1 MRAAT
6 SLLLLAVVLSA
17 SAEAVPQS
25 RFKNLTEEEAA
36 QLWVE
41 EVAAYIMSKTEREVW
56 DTLTTPEDRVRF
68 IDAFWR
74 RRDPTP
80 ETPENEY
87 QIEHYRRLAYANRFL
102 GAGRPGWKTD
112 RGHLYILMGPPD
124 IIDSDPMGREM
135 HQYPTEVWIY
145 RRPPHPQLPPNME
158 IAFVDTHLTGEY
170 ELTFNLLKDA
180 DATRQMEALIGEN
193 YHDAMT
199 LQEMRASNFGR
210 SGTMHFGDGLAPELE
225 RLDELALVSQIPE
238 RQLRPLS
245 EEVRTRFSFRA
256 GPLEAAR
263 QIEFY
268 RASDGQICT
277 PVTLRV
283 PYQDFTFLEK
293 PDHYQSSLDVF
304 GRILGPDGEV
314 IDEFNREE
322 IVRVPRDQLD
332 RVKTEFLLYQLIFYA
347 PPGQYQLELAVRDNA
362 SNTIRTAVETL
373 RVPDL
378 EQSLSLSSVV
388 LADAIVKLEKPPPAG
403 TKEPFTFGEFEAV
416 PNFTRTFTARGTLNV
431 YFEAYNLA
439 LDDQGKNSLKLSYRF
454 EREGARYREVPATYL
469 YPTDQ
474 RQRSIMSEIPL
485 KDFTPGD
492 YLLHITLTDG
502 VAERSVATEIDFHV
516 SESQAP
522 SSKDQKTT

>member
-1 MRAAT
+1 MGDMRVAT

-158 IAFVDTHLTGEY
+158 IAFVDTHFTGEY

-193 YHDAMT
+193 YHEAST
-199 LQEMRASNFGR
+199 LQEMQARNFGR
-210 SGTMHFGDGLAPELE
+210 TGTMHFGDGGLSELE
-225 RLDELALVSQIPE
+225 RLNELALISQIPE
-238 RQLRPLS
+238 RQLQPLS
-245 EEVRTRFSFRA
+245 EVVTSRVSFGGGPLEVERQVDFFRA
-256 GPLEAAR
+256 G
-263 QIEFY
+263 
-268 RASDGQICT
+268 DGQVCA
-277 PVTLRV
+277 PVTVKL
-283 PYQDFTFLEK
+283 PYRDFSFLEK
-293 PDHYQSSLDVF
+293 PDQYESRLDVF
-304 GRILGPDGEV
+304 GRILGPEEQV
-314 IDEFNREE
+314 INEFSREE
-322 IVRVPRDQLD
+322 MVIVPRDQLERLKND
-332 RVKTEFLLYQLIFYA
+332 SLLYQLIFYA
-347 PPGQYQLELAVRDNA
+347 PPGEYQLELAVRDNA
-362 SNTIRTAVETL
+362 SNTVRRSVETL

-378 EQSLSLSSVV
+378 GQSLSLSSVT
-388 LADAIVKLEKPPPAG
+388 LTNQIVKLEQPPPAG

-416 PNFTRTFTARGTLNV
+416 PNLSRTFSSTGALNI
-431 YFEAYNLA
+431 YFEAYNLS
-439 LDDQGKNSLKLSYRF
+439 LDSGGKNSLELSYRF
-454 EREGARYREVPATYL
+454 LNEGAHYRDVPATYL

-474 RQRSIMSEIPL
+474 PQRSIMSAIPL
-485 KDFTPGD
+485 KDFIPGD
-492 YLLHITLTDG
+492 YTLVITVTDE
-502 VAERSVATEIDFHV
+502 VAAQTATAEANFRV
-516 SESQAP
+516 R
-522 SSKDQKTT
+522 

>member
-1 MRAAT
+1 MKTAPGV
-6 SLLLLAVVLSA
+6 LLLALALSV
-17 SAEAVPQS
+17 SSEGIGLQK
-25 RFKNLTEEEAA
+25 RFENLTEEQAVK
-36 QLWVE
+36 LWIE
-41 EVAAYIMSKTEREVW
+41 EIASYIITKSERTVFES
-56 DTLTTPEDRVRF
+56 LTTSEERVRF
-68 IDAFWR
+68 IETFWK

-87 QIEHYRRLAYANRFL
+87 QIEHYRRLAYVNRFF
-102 GAGRPGWKTD
+102 GAGRPGWRTD
-112 RGHLYILMGPPD
+112 RGRLYILLGPPD
-124 IIDSDPMGREM
+124 VIDSDPMGRQM

-145 RRPPHPQLPPNME
+145 HRPAHPRLPPNME
-158 IAFVDTHLTGEY
+158 IAFVDTRLTGEY

-193 YHDAMT
+193 FHDAMT

-210 SGTMHFGDGLAPELE
+210 SGTMHFGDGLLPELE

-268 RASDGQICT
+268 RASEGQICT

-293 PDHYQSSLDVF
+293 PDHYESRLDVF

-332 RVKTEFLLYQLIFYA
+332 RMKTEFLLYQLIFYA

-362 SNTIRTAVETL
+362 SNTVRTAVETL

-388 LADAIVKLEKPPPAG
+388 LADAIVKLDPPPKAG
-403 TKEPFTFGEFEAV
+403 EKEPFTFGELEAV

-439 LDDQGKNSLKLSYRF
+439 LDDEGKNSLKLSYRF

-474 RQRSIMSEIPL
+474 RQRSIMSAIPL

-502 VAERSVATEIDFHV
+502 VAERSVAAEIDFHV
-516 SESQAP
+516 SESQPP
-522 SSKDQKTT
+522 SSNNLRQ